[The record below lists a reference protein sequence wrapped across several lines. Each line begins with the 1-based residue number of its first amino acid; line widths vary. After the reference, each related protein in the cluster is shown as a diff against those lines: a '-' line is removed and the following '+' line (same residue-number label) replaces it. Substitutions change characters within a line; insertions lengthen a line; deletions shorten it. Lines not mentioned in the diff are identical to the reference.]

1 MTAGRRGTS
10 PSGCPAEWSALSH
23 VHTNNQKW
31 TRQVVFM
38 FVHIYICAYIYMHV
52 KIKKKRLSAG
62 KWGAWERF
70 EEGRGKEK

>member
-1 MTAGRRGTS
+1 MSGRVVSSESHTHKQ
-10 PSGCPAEWSALSH
+10 PKMDSA
-23 VHTNNQKW
+23 
-31 TRQVVFM
+31 VVFM